1 MPRRAGAKAPS
12 ARRFLRRV
20 VLESRHS
27 ANVPP
32 GLRKDARRSS
42 GYTRAM
48 TNPASCTRV
57 TGRSNPEKV
66 MGRSRAALLGAALGV
81 VAALAGV
88 GCSDDESNG
97 VPDSQSGGLNPGG
110 SGGSSAGAAGQAGS
124 SAAPGGTGGTAP
136 ATSSGG
142 TEGTIPGDIP
152 LGNAGTSAGSSAPE
166 VDAGVQVDAGS
177 TPPPVPTGFSP
188 CPTDGTACRIMPLG
202 DSITDGL
209 VGVGPGN
216 TQAANGGYRV
226 ELFRLANTDGH
237 EVTFVGTRGPN
248 GPNQVDGQPFPR
260 DHEGI
265 SGDTIPGVAGRVD
278 DAIAATSPDIVLLQ
292 IGTNHLYQGLPAGLT
307 GQLGN
312 LLDQIT
318 NDAPD
323 ALVVVAQITP
333 LGASFPNNGVDEYN
347 AAIPALVQER
357 VDAGKH
363 LLMVDMFDAISSSPT
378 PLAQLVGDNI
388 HPNAAGYVIMAQ
400 TWYAALESYLP

>member
-1 MPRRAGAKAPS
+1 MSHSVRLMSGVAFGFAISVAAGTFGCSGDEPTETTASPGG
-12 ARRFLRRV
+12 L
-20 VLESRHS
+20 
-27 ANVPP
+27 PP
-32 GLRKDARRSS
+32 GGSTPGESS
-42 GYTRAM
+42 
-48 TNPASCTRV
+48 
-57 TGRSNPEKV
+57 
-66 MGRSRAALLGAALGV
+66 
-81 VAALAGV
+81 
-88 GCSDDESNG
+88 
-97 VPDSQSGGLNPGG
+97 G
-110 SGGSSAGAAGQAGS
+110 SGGSAPSTPSASGGS
-124 SAAPGGTGGTAP
+124 SSTAAST
-136 ATSSGG
+136 G
-142 TEGTIPGDIP
+142 TEGPPVPATID
-152 LGNAGTSAGSSAPE
+152 TSAGGSGNASNENGSAGDSGE
-166 VDAGVQVDAGS
+166 VESPAVADAGL
-177 TPPPVPTGFSP
+177 PPDEAVPPAFSP
-188 CPTDGTACRIMPLG
+188 CPTDGSACRIMPLG